1 MTGEEQAGAGDVRRI
16 AGRADFEDAVRAALD
31 EAGTAGWRELWLCD
45 PDFAHWP
52 LNEARVIDALTRWAG
67 AHRRLHLLALDYDL
81 VLRRHPRFVRWRTA
95 WSHLVEARALADLQ
109 PLDVPV
115 LLLAPGECS
124 LRLFDPLRFQGRVSR
139 AGADWASDAELIDA
153 ISQRSGPAFAPTT
166 LGL

>member
-1 MTGEEQAGAGDVRRI
+1 MTSEHIPDAGDVRRI
-16 AGRADFEDAVRAALD
+16 SGRADFQDAVRTALD
-31 EAGTAGWRELWLCD
+31 EAGAAGWPELWLCD

-52 LNEARVIDALTRWAG
+52 LNDARVIDALTRWAG
-67 AHRRLHLLALDYDL
+67 AHRRLRLLALDYDG

-115 LLLAPGECS
+115 LLLAPGACS

-139 AGADWASDAELIDA
+139 AGADAASDGELIDA
-153 ISQRSGPAFAPTT
+153 ISQRSSPAFAPTT